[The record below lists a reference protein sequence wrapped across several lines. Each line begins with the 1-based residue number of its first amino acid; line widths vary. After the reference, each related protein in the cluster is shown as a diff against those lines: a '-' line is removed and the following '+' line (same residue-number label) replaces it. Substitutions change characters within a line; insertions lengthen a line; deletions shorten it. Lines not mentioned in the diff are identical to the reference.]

1 MKKLENILRKLEF
14 GFFSFDNSIIRNDN
28 YMYYELEIDKIKYRI
43 IRTYNNDFLIVIN
56 NKYLSIDNITRKIF
70 TQKDVI
76 EFLYTIPS
84 FKISLR
90 KINIDILLNET
101 F

>member
-14 GFFSFDNSIIRNDN
+14 GFFSYDNSINRNEN

-43 IRTYNNDFLIVIN
+43 IRTYNNDFKIVIN
-56 NKYLSIDNITRKIF
+56 NKYQSSDNITHKIF
-70 TQKDVI
+70 TPKEVI

-90 KINIDILLNET
+90 KINIDKILSI
-101 F
+101 